1 MVRITNP
8 KGQVKELS
16 DKEYTQLLWEFIE
29 SKPFIKWSIENNLP
43 GSYIHGG
50 KKILNRAVMNI
61 FFLKMGYKIEKNID
75 LKENK

>member
-50 KKILNRAVMNI
+50 KKILNRVVMNI